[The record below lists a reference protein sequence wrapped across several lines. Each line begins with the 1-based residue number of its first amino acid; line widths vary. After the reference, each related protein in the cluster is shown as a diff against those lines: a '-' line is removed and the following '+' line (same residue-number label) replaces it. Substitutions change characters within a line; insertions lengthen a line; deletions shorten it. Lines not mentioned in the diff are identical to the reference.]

1 MSILFLFHF
10 LEVAHF
16 MYNCFGKEVNPLNNN
31 FFFPDSFQNGL
42 KQTMS
47 INPDI
52 FKELIPVFEY
62 MDQLHK
68 IMAPIEEIAG
78 IIAEAIKVSIPE
90 NILEIQETMRRFAEM
105 WNEYVTSCLPDTSN
119 TYKPTYYPNTSESV
133 LDDQVN
139 VDVKHSNSPPVRTT
153 LLEQAKI
160 NFRDNITMYRNS
172 KAWNSIKSAS
182 KYLLKLIFDYLFIK
196 LLFPD

>member
-1 MSILFLFHF
+1 M
-10 LEVAHF
+10 
-16 MYNCFGKEVNPLNNN
+16 NNN
-31 FFFPDSFQNGL
+31 FFFPESFQNGL

-62 MDQLHK
+62 MDQLHE

-78 IIAEAIKVSIPE
+78 IIAEAIRVSIPE

-139 VDVKHSNSPPVRTT
+139 VDVNHSNSPPVRTT

-172 KAWNSIKSAS
+172 KAWRYIKTES
-182 KYLLKLIFDYLFIK
+182 KSLIKELIRTIIISKLIS
-196 LLFPD
+196 LLGML

>member
-1 MSILFLFHF
+1 
-10 LEVAHF
+10 

-62 MDQLHK
+62 MDQLHE

-139 VDVKHSNSPPVRTT
+139 VDVNHSNSPPVRTT